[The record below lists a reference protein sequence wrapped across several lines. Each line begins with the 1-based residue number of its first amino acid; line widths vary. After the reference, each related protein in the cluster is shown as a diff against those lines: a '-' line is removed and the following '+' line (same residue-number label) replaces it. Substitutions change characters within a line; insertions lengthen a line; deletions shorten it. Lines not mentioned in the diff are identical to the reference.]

1 MGQDVKA
8 ARTFSPAQQG
18 ESVDRPLG
26 EREVLAN
33 ADATVCGAGRPQ
45 GDPAPL
51 PHPLPFGLWGAAEW
65 GAVLTLL
72 GPADYMEIEVTP
84 WEGGAGI
91 RDV

>member
-18 ESVDRPLG
+18 ECRQTPRGKGSPCKRRRHCMWGWAPRG
-26 EREVLAN
+26 E
-33 ADATVCGAGRPQ
+33 
-45 GDPAPL
+45 PAPL
-51 PHPLPFGLWGAAEW
+51 PHPLPFRLWGAAEW

-84 WEGGAGI
+84 WEGGRESGMC
-91 RDV
+91 D